1 MLCYNR
7 TGDNMFEDTSR
18 ELDTKVFE
26 QLKLY
31 IGLKESV
38 HLDGFLDNPK
48 LRRKYRNEY
57 QDLCEY
63 LKQNPKRREDTLEE
77 NVTYCDLLW
86 FNFFDNLSSSEES
99 RKKIMNQYGIT
110 EFAKLSFQEL
120 YDILNQCTREDQ
132 ERKSQIEGHK
142 KRQSEYYSEAEKMQQ
157 KNNERFADMIRD
169 TEEKFENIDFDR
181 FNASLEM
188 MEMLDGSKNSETSQS
203 TKAARK

>member
-99 RKKIMNQYGIT
+99 RK
-110 EFAKLSFQEL
+110 
-120 YDILNQCTREDQ
+120 
-132 ERKSQIEGHK
+132 
-142 KRQSEYYSEAEKMQQ
+142 
-157 KNNERFADMIRD
+157 
-169 TEEKFENIDFDR
+169 
-181 FNASLEM
+181 
-188 MEMLDGSKNSETSQS
+188 
-203 TKAARK
+203 

>member
-1 MLCYNR
+1 
-7 TGDNMFEDTSR
+7 MFEDTSR

-188 MEMLDGSKNSETSQS
+188 MEMLAGSKNSETSQS